1 VTALDVSKLRVE
13 LHPGGQEIVK
23 DVAFSVGRGEVV
35 GVVGESGSGKTTVA
49 LALLGHAKRGTRIAD
64 GSVRIDG
71 EEMLGRSVAEVRA
84 ARGSSIS
91 YVPQDPAAALNP
103 ALTIGTQ
110 LFEVIETHRRS
121 ATSDEVL
128 ERVRET
134 LGEVTLPADD
144 AFLRRYPHQLSG
156 GQQQRVCIAMAFL
169 LRPKV
174 IVLDEPT
181 TGLDVTTQAHVLETV
196 RDLCREHN
204 VGAVYVSH
212 DLAAVSML
220 AHRVLVMY
228 AGRMIEAG
236 PVKRLFTRPGHPYTR
251 RLVEAIPDISA
262 RLALEAIPGHV
273 PPPGRRPEGCVFAPR
288 CADALASCRDGEPPN
303 VQLEPNHDVA
313 CFRAAE
319 VAESDLKLVVVPDA
333 AEATAE
339 PVLVVRALNAFHGDR
354 HILHDASLVLRPREC
369 LALVGESGSG
379 KTTLSRAIMGLHLPR
394 SGEVVFKGDVTSAD
408 VRKRPAKSRRGLQY
422 IFQSPYN
429 SLNPRQTI
437 GQIVGVPIEH
447 FFGLRGRET
456 AERVN
461 RALERV
467 SLPSAVAFA
476 YPDELSGGERQ
487 RVAVARALAC
497 EPEVLICDE
506 ITSALDVSV
515 QAAIIQLLDDL
526 RQQEEL
532 AILFV
537 THNLALVRTIADR
550 VMVLNE
556 GHVVESGITAS
567 VIGQPEHP
575 YTRELIADTPTLA
588 GLATMT
594 DTVVQPLA
602 GGTGA

>member
-1 VTALDVSKLRVE
+1 VTALEVSALRVE
-13 LHPGGQEIVK
+13 LHPAGNEIVK
-23 DVAFSVGRGEVV
+23 EVAFSVARGEVV
-35 GVVGESGSGKTTVA
+35 GLVGESGSGKTTVA
-49 LALLGHAKRGTRIAD
+49 LALLGHAKRGTRIAS

-71 EEMLGRSVAEVRA
+71 VEMLGRSAGEVRA

-110 LFEVIETHRRS
+110 LVEVIETHRRS
-121 ATSDEVL
+121 ASSVEALD
-128 ERVRET
+128 RVRET
-134 LGEVTLPADD
+134 LGEVTLPTDP

-156 GQQQRVCIAMAFL
+156 GQQQRVCVAMAFL
-169 LRPKV
+169 LRPKM

-196 RDLCREHN
+196 RELCREHN

-220 AHRVLVMY
+220 AQRVLVMY
-228 AGRMIEAG
+228 AGRVIEAG

-251 RLVEAIPDISA
+251 GLVEAIPDISA

-273 PPPGRRPEGCVFAPR
+273 PPPGRRPDGCVFAPR
-288 CADALASCRDGEPPN
+288 CGHVLAGCREAEPPY

-319 VAESDLKLVVVPDA
+319 ITATDLSLTIVPGAAVAP
-333 AEATAE
+333 TE
-339 PVLVVRALNAFHGDR
+339 PVLVVRALSAFHGDQQVVN
-354 HILHDASLVLRPREC
+354 DASLELRPREC

-379 KTTLSRAIMGLHLPR
+379 KTTLARAIMGLHVPR
-394 SGEVVFKGDVTSAD
+394 GGAIVFKGDVLSAE
-408 VRKRPAKSRRGLQY
+408 VRRRPAASRRGLQY

-429 SLNPRQTI
+429 SLNPRHTI
-437 GQIVGVPIEH
+437 GEIVGVPIEH
-447 FFGLRGRET
+447 FFGLRGRAT
-456 AERVN
+456 AERVQ

-467 SLPSAVAFA
+467 SLPASVAAAF
-476 YPDELSGGERQ
+476 PDELSGGERQ

-515 QAAIIQLLDDL
+515 QAAIIQLLEDL
-526 RQQEEL
+526 RREEGL
-532 AILFV
+532 AIIFV

-550 VMVLNE
+550 VMVLNG
-556 GHVVESGITAS
+556 GHVVESGITER
-567 VIGQPEHP
+567 VIGDPEHP

-588 GLATMT
+588 GLAI
-594 DTVVQPLA
+594 VAAAPPVS
-602 GGTGA
+602 GA

>member
-1 VTALDVSKLRVE
+1 VTALEVSELRVE
-13 LHPGGQEIVK
+13 LHPSGHEIIK
-23 DVAFSVGRGEVV
+23 DIGFSVGRGEVV
-35 GVVGESGSGKTTVA
+35 GLVGESGSGKTTVA

-64 GSVRIDG
+64 GSVRVDG
-71 EEMLGRSVAEVRA
+71 VEMVGRSVAEVRA
-84 ARGSSIS
+84 ARGSNIS

-121 ATSDEVL
+121 ATSDEARDRVL
-128 ERVRET
+128 ETLREV
-134 LGEVTLPADD
+134 ELPPERT
-144 AFLRRYPHQLSG
+144 FLRRFPHQLSG

-169 LRPKV
+169 LRPKM

-196 RDLCREHN
+196 RELCDEHN

-212 DLAAVSML
+212 DLAVVSVL
-220 AHRVLVMY
+220 AQRVLVMY
-228 AGRMIEAG
+228 AGRVVEAG

-262 RLALEAIPGHV
+262 RLVLEAIPGHV
-273 PPPGRRPEGCVFAPR
+273 PPPGRRPEGCVFAAR
-288 CADALASCRDGEPPN
+288 CPVALPSCYDGEPPY
-303 VQLEPNHDVA
+303 VQLEPKHDVA

-319 VAESDLKLVVVPDA
+319 VAESDLSLVVAPDA
-333 AEATAE
+333 ARATAE
-339 PVLVVRALNAFHGDR
+339 PVLVVRAINAFHGNQQVV
-354 HILHDASLVLRPREC
+354 HDASLDLRPREC
-369 LALVGESGSG
+369 VALVGESGSG

-394 SGEVVFKGDVTSAD
+394 SGEVVFHGEVLSAD

-429 SLNPRQTI
+429 SLNPRRTI
-437 GQIVGVPIEH
+437 GEIVGVPIEH
-447 FFGLRGRET
+447 FFGLRGRKR
-456 AERVN
+456 AERVYG
-461 RALERV
+461 ALERV
-467 SLPSAVAFA
+467 SLPPAVAAAF
-476 YPDELSGGERQ
+476 PDELSGGERQ
-487 RVAVARALAC
+487 RVAIARALAC
-497 EPEVLICDE
+497 EPKVLICDE

-526 RQQEEL
+526 RRQEEL
-532 AILFV
+532 AIVFV

-550 VMVLNE
+550 VMVLSA

-567 VIGQPEHP
+567 VIGHPEHP

-588 GLATMT
+588 GLAAMP
-594 DTVVQPLA
+594 DAAVQPLV